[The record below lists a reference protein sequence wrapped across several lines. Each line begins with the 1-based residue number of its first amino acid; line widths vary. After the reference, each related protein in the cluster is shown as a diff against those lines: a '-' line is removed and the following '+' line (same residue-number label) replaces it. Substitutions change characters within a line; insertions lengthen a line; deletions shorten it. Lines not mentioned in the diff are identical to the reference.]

1 MNVTISNR
9 LILLCIS
16 ASVPISTT
24 AMAQDGP
31 PPGPPIA
38 EMAAQMNVS
47 ETALQTCMPRP
58 AKGARPER
66 PVRPDPSTIANCL
79 HADYPDVTQT
89 VVAQVLMDNAPKRPQ
104 RSN

>member
-9 LILLCIS
+9 WILLFIA

-66 PVRPDPSTIANCL
+66 PDPLTIANCL